1 MFDFKKLLKAGVHF
15 GHKTSFGNPKMRPYI
30 WGAKN
35 RIHLIDVSK
44 TAVLLDYA
52 GKALTDLVSKGGSV
66 LWVGTKKPA
75 QAIIEKA
82 GKDLDMPRV
91 INRWIGGTLSNYSQV
106 KKAITR
112 LLHLRDIVEKA
123 DTSHYTKKELVMLQK
138 QLNRLDR
145 NVGGIVDIAFPPTAV
160 VVVDAKKEHS
170 AVKEAFGMNIP
181 VIALVDT
188 NTDPSDI
195 SYIIPGNDDSPR
207 SIEVIVDYRVS
218 CAAEGKKLAEEK
230 KAETAAAK
238 KETKEVKEVTK
249 VKEVKEAKP
258 EKKVEKKE
266 AEEAIEKKAVAP
278 KATEKKIV
286 KEVTKVK
293 EVKEAKPEKKVVKKE
308 TKEAI
313 EKKAVAPKATEKK
326 IVKKTT
332 VKKTVAKKTTTKT
345 ATKK

>member
-1 MFDFKKLLKAGVHF
+1 MFDFKKLLQAGVHF

-52 GKALTDLVSKGGSV
+52 GKALKELVGKGGSI
-66 LWVGTKKPA
+66 LWIGTKKPA
-75 QAIIEKA
+75 QSIIEKA
-82 GKDLDMPRV
+82 GKELDMPHV
-91 INRWIGGTLSNYSQV
+91 IHRWIGGTLSNYSQV

-145 NVGGIVDIAFPPTAV
+145 NVGGIVDIAFPPAAIV
-160 VVVDAKKEHS
+160 VIDAKKEHS

-188 NTDPSDI
+188 NTDPSDVN
-195 SYIIPGNDDSPR
+195 YLIPGNDDSPK
-207 SIEVIVDYRVS
+207 SIAVIVDYLVS
-218 CAAEGKKLAEEK
+218 CAAEGKKLAEQK
-230 KAETAAAK
+230 KTEAADASA
-238 KETKEVKEVTK
+238 TR
-249 VKEVKEAKP
+249 
-258 EKKVEKKE
+258 KKVEKK
-266 AEEAIEKKAVAP
+266 ATAKKPVEKKT
-278 KATEKKIV
+278 TED
-286 KEVTKVK
+286 K
-293 EVKEAKPEKKVVKKE
+293 EVKKVEKKVTTKKVVKK
-308 TKEAI
+308 
-313 EKKAVAPKATEKK
+313 
-326 IVKKTT
+326 TT
-332 VKKTVAKKTTTKT
+332 AKKTVAKKTTKKA